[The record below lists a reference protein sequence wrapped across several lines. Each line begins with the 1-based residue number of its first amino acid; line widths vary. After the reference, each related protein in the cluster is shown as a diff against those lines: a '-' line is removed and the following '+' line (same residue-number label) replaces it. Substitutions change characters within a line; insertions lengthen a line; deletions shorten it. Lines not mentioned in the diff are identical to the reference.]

1 MTTAGGYAVPAGVP
15 RDIVMRLNA
24 GINKALQSPTIAEKF
39 AASGA
44 TIVGG
49 TPEHYAETIRSETA
63 KWAKVILRRQASN
76 RSNAKIRKVGAGA
89 GLTK

>member
-24 GINKALQSPTIAEKF
+24 GINKALHSPTIAEKF
-39 AASGA
+39 VASGA

-63 KWAKVILRRQASN
+63 KWAKVIKA
-76 RSNAKIRKVGAGA
+76 AGI
-89 GLTK
+89 KPQ